1 MVDQNINKN
10 VNNDNKNAQDINNQN
25 PFVDSKKQKQD
36 VNQEVLRT
44 VIDGAKRLRLLEDRY
59 TTIRKKTQLTD
70 QNMLEANKQFNSEFR
85 AINDEIDKLKIL
97 MKEMNEKLDQLISE
111 SSGLAKRQDLIT
123 LSKYVDLWKPME
135 FVTREQLEREFKLRK

>member
-1 MVDQNINKN
+1 MDDQNINKN
-10 VNNDNKNAQDINNQN
+10 VNNNNKDTQNINNQN
-25 PFVDSKKQKQD
+25 PFLDSKKQKRD

-44 VIDGAKRLRLLEDRY
+44 IIDSAKRLRLLEDRY
-59 TTIRKKTQLTD
+59 ITIRKKTQLTD

-111 SSGLAKRQDLIT
+111 SSGLAKRQELIT

>member
-1 MVDQNINKN
+1 MIDQNIDKN
-10 VNNDNKNAQDINNQN
+10 VNNNKNTPDVNNQN
-25 PFVDSKKQKQD
+25 PFLDSKKQKQD
-36 VNQEVLRT
+36 VNKEVLRT
-44 VIDGAKRLRLLEDRY
+44 VIDSAKRLRLLEDRY

-70 QNMLEANKQFNSEFR
+70 QNMLETDKNFNSEFR

-111 SSGLAKRQDLIT
+111 SSGLAKRQELIT

-135 FVTREQLEREFKLRK
+135 FVTRAQLEREFKLRK

>member
-1 MVDQNINKN
+1 MVDQNIDKN
-10 VNNDNKNAQDINNQN
+10 VNNNKNTQDINNQN
-25 PFVDSKKQKQD
+25 PFLDSKKQKQD

-44 VIDGAKRLRLLEDRY
+44 VIDSAKRLRLLEDRY

-111 SSGLAKRQDLIT
+111 SSGLAKRQELIT

>member
-1 MVDQNINKN
+1 MVDQNIDKN
-10 VNNDNKNAQDINNQN
+10 VNNNKNTQDINNQN
-25 PFVDSKKQKQD
+25 PFLDSKKQKRD

-44 VIDGAKRLRLLEDRY
+44 IIDSAKRLRLLEDRY
-59 TTIRKKTQLTD
+59 ITIRKKTQLTD

-111 SSGLAKRQDLIT
+111 SSGLAKRQELIT

>member
-1 MVDQNINKN
+1 MVDQNIDKN
-10 VNNDNKNAQDINNQN
+10 VNNNKNTQDINNQN
-25 PFVDSKKQKQD
+25 PFLDSKKQKQD

-44 VIDGAKRLRLLEDRY
+44 VIDSAKRLRLLEDRY
-59 TTIRKKTQLTD
+59 STIRKKTQLTD
-70 QNMLEANKQFNSEFR
+70 QNMLETDKNFNSEFR

-111 SSGLAKRQDLIT
+111 SSGLAKRQELIT

>member
-1 MVDQNINKN
+1 MVDQNIDKN
-10 VNNDNKNAQDINNQN
+10 VNNNKNTQDINNQN
-25 PFVDSKKQKQD
+25 PFLDSKKQKQD

-44 VIDGAKRLRLLEDRY
+44 VIDSAKRLRLLEDRY
-59 TTIRKKTQLTD
+59 STIRKKTQLTD
-70 QNMLEANKQFNSEFR
+70 QNMLETDKNFNSEFR